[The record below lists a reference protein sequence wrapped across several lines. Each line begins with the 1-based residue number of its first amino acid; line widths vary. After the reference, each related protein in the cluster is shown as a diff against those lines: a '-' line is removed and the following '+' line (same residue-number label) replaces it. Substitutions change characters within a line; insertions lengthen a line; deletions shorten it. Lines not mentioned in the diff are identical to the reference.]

1 MYFEQTIIRGNRQLR
16 NDEYS
21 PNEELGLHLRAHD
34 RVSGGEDWFDIS
46 KLTEKEVK
54 TIKSLCKSKIEKD
67 IFKNLKAGDSID
79 ILLHFCVY
87 VKREN
92 E

>member
-46 KLTEKEVK
+46 KLTE
-54 TIKSLCKSKIEKD
+54 
-67 IFKNLKAGDSID
+67 N
-79 ILLHFCVY
+79 H
-87 VKREN
+87 
-92 E
+92 